1 MYIYIYICKF
11 VYFGIKFF
19 IFYTLFLNDIKIG
32 FFIKSLILEVD
43 FINTKD
49 EKIDKIVT
57 KIKLTKLIHGSLSIP
72 ILLYKI
78 GKNIKNTPWIKY
90 IYKLTS
96 LNVLEFFLRI
106 KISSYFLS
114 KVRIYINN
122 IGAKNNSAIDVQLS
136 LGISKYLSVK
146 LSIVNN
152 KNNIKLIIKL
162 FLILN
167 SKLNLFIPIPI
178 TINIIPQEK
187 LLNISPNNKKYIKN
201 ARACMKRGKALEIL
215 VHPKTYKKIV
225 SEEVE
230 KDISKK
236 EVQDNIRRYL
246 KSVLNRKPDIYNG
259 YKSLDLEKVENIIS
273 YIASK
278 VKNLTITSLNK
289 YLWYIDMLS
298 FNKRAVAITG
308 LTYQNQKFGPTIV
321 YKKYDELSLLD
332 DKYQREDI
340 ETENGNTT
348 KIISNNNFNL
358 DKISSS
364 EKEIIDTIIKLLKNK
379 NVTDIS
385 EMSHREDGWKKTKRF
400 EQISFEYAMNL
411 KLI

>member
-1 MYIYIYICKF
+1 MRVYCPYCKKEVEYKIEKKDLKEFRGIEVNTFENIAICNECNQDLYVNEIEDENNERIYQIYREKANI
-11 VYFGIKFF
+11 IKPE
-19 IFYTLFLNDIKIG
+19 DI
-32 FFIKSLILEVD
+32 
-43 FINTKD
+43 
-49 EKIDKIVT
+49 
-57 KIKLTKLIHGSLSIP
+57 IKLRE
-72 ILLYKI
+72 
-78 GKNIKNTPWIKY
+78 KY
-90 IYKLTS
+90 DISQRELTS
-96 LNVLEFFLRI
+96 ILGFGKMTINRYERGGLPTKSQSDYI
-106 KISSYFLS
+106 KLLIENDDKFIE
-114 KVRIYINN
+114 K
-122 IGAKNNSAIDVQLS
+122 AKEA
-136 LGISKYLSVK
+136 YE
-146 LSIVNN
+146 
-152 KNNIKLIIKL
+152 KNNI
-162 FLILN
+162 N
-167 SKLNLFIPIPI
+167 D
-178 TINIIPQEK
+178 
-187 LLNISPNNKKYIKN
+187 
-201 ARACMKRGKALEIL
+201 
-215 VHPKTYKKIV
+215 KTYNKII

-230 KDISKK
+230 KNISKK

-259 YKSLDLEKVENIIS
+259 YKSLDLEKIENIIS

-298 FNKRAVAITG
+298 FNERTVAITG

-332 DKYQREDI
+332 DKYTREDI

-348 KIISNNNFNL
+348 KIISNNNFKL

-385 EMSHREDGWKKTKRF
+385 EISHREDGWKKTKRF

-411 KLI
+411 KLIK

>member
-1 MYIYIYICKF
+1 MRVYCPYCKKEVEYKIEKRDLKEFRGIEVNTFENVAICNECNQDLYVNEIEDVNNERIYQIYREKANI
-11 VYFGIKFF
+11 IKAE
-19 IFYTLFLNDIKIG
+19 DI
-32 FFIKSLILEVD
+32 
-43 FINTKD
+43 
-49 EKIDKIVT
+49 
-57 KIKLTKLIHGSLSIP
+57 IKLRE
-72 ILLYKI
+72 
-78 GKNIKNTPWIKY
+78 KY
-90 IYKLTS
+90 DISQRELTS
-96 LNVLEFFLRI
+96 ILGFGKMTINRYERGGLPTKSQSDYI
-106 KISSYFLS
+106 KLLIENDDKFIE
-114 KVRIYINN
+114 KVKEAYE
-122 IGAKNNSAIDVQLS
+122 
-136 LGISKYLSVK
+136 
-146 LSIVNN
+146 
-152 KNNIKLIIKL
+152 KNNI
-162 FLILN
+162 N
-167 SKLNLFIPIPI
+167 
-178 TINIIPQEK
+178 E
-187 LLNISPNNKKYIKN
+187 
-201 ARACMKRGKALEIL
+201 
-215 VHPKTYKKIV
+215 KTYKKIV

-230 KDISKK
+230 KEISKK

-332 DKYQREDI
+332 DKYTREDI

-348 KIISNNNFNL
+348 KIVSNNNFNF

-364 EKEIIDTIIKLLKNK
+364 EKEIIDTIIRLLKNK
-379 NVTDIS
+379 KVTDIS

-411 KLI
+411 KLIK

>member
-1 MYIYIYICKF
+1 MKVYCPYCKKEVEYKIEKRELKEFRGMEVNTFENVAICNECNQDLYVNKIEDENNERIYKIYREKANIIKAEDI
-11 VYFGIKFF
+11 VKLREKYDISQRELTAILGFGKMTINR
-19 IFYTLFLNDIKIG
+19 YERGGLPT
-32 FFIKSLILEVD
+32 KSQSD
-43 FINTKD
+43 Y
-49 EKIDKIVT
+49 
-57 KIKLTKLIHGSLSIP
+57 IKLLIENEDRFI
-72 ILLYKI
+72 
-78 GKNIKNTPWIKY
+78 
-90 IYKLTS
+90 
-96 LNVLEFFLRI
+96 E
-106 KISSYFLS
+106 
-114 KVRIYINN
+114 KVKEAYENNN
-122 IGAKNNSAIDVQLS
+122 I
-136 LGISKYLSVK
+136 
-146 LSIVNN
+146 
-152 KNNIKLIIKL
+152 
-162 FLILN
+162 
-167 SKLNLFIPIPI
+167 
-178 TINIIPQEK
+178 TE
-187 LLNISPNNKKYIKN
+187 
-201 ARACMKRGKALEIL
+201 
-215 VHPKTYKKIV
+215 KTYKKIV
-225 SEEVE
+225 SEGQEE
-230 KDISKK
+230 NISKK
-236 EVQDNIRRYL
+236 RVQENIRRYL
-246 KSVLNRKPDIYNG
+246 KEVLNRKPDIYNG

-348 KIISNNNFNL
+348 KIISNDNFNL

-385 EMSHREDGWKKTKRF
+385 EMSHGEDGWKKTKRF

-411 KLI
+411 KLIK

>member
-1 MYIYIYICKF
+1 MKVYCPYCKKEVEYKIEKRELKEFRGIEVNTFENVAICNECNQDLYVNKIEDENNERIYKIYREKANIIKAEDI
-11 VYFGIKFF
+11 VKLREKYDISQRELTAILGLGKMTINRYERGGIP
-19 IFYTLFLNDIKIG
+19 T
-32 FFIKSLILEVD
+32 KSQSD
-43 FINTKD
+43 Y
-49 EKIDKIVT
+49 
-57 KIKLTKLIHGSLSIP
+57 IKLLIENEDKFI
-72 ILLYKI
+72 
-78 GKNIKNTPWIKY
+78 
-90 IYKLTS
+90 
-96 LNVLEFFLRI
+96 E
-106 KISSYFLS
+106 
-114 KVRIYINN
+114 KVKEAYENNN
-122 IGAKNNSAIDVQLS
+122 I
-136 LGISKYLSVK
+136 
-146 LSIVNN
+146 
-152 KNNIKLIIKL
+152 
-162 FLILN
+162 
-167 SKLNLFIPIPI
+167 
-178 TINIIPQEK
+178 TE
-187 LLNISPNNKKYIKN
+187 
-201 ARACMKRGKALEIL
+201 
-215 VHPKTYKKIV
+215 KTYKKIV
-225 SEEVE
+225 SEGQEE
-230 KDISKK
+230 NISKK
-236 EVQDNIRRYL
+236 GVQENIRRYL
-246 KSVLNRKPDIYNG
+246 KEVLNRKPDIYNG

-348 KIISNNNFNL
+348 KIVSNDNFNL

-364 EKEIIDTIIKLLKNK
+364 EKKIIDTIIKLLKNK

-411 KLI
+411 KLIK

>member
-1 MYIYIYICKF
+1 MRVYCPYCKKEVEYKIEKRDLKEFRGIEVNTFENIAICNECNQDLYVNEIEDENNKRIYQIYREKANIIKAEDIINLRKK
-11 VYFGIKFF
+11 YDISQRELTAILGFGKMTINR
-19 IFYTLFLNDIKIG
+19 YERGGVPT
-32 FFIKSLILEVD
+32 KSQSD
-43 FINTKD
+43 Y
-49 EKIDKIVT
+49 
-57 KIKLTKLIHGSLSIP
+57 IKLLIENDDKFIE
-72 ILLYKI
+72 K
-78 GKNIKNTPWIKY
+78 
-90 IYKLTS
+90 
-96 LNVLEFFLRI
+96 
-106 KISSYFLS
+106 
-114 KVRIYINN
+114 
-122 IGAKNNSAIDVQLS
+122 AKEA
-136 LGISKYLSVK
+136 YE
-146 LSIVNN
+146 
-152 KNNIKLIIKL
+152 KNNI
-162 FLILN
+162 
-167 SKLNLFIPIPI
+167 SD
-178 TINIIPQEK
+178 
-187 LLNISPNNKKYIKN
+187 
-201 ARACMKRGKALEIL
+201 
-215 VHPKTYKKIV
+215 KTYNKII

-246 KSVLNRKPDIYNG
+246 RSVLNRKPDIYNG

-298 FNKRAVAITG
+298 FNERTVAITG

-332 DKYQREDI
+332 DKYTREDI

-348 KIISNNNFNL
+348 KIISNNNFKL

-364 EKEIIDTIIKLLKNK
+364 EKEIIDTIIKLLKDK

-385 EMSHREDGWKKTKRF
+385 EISHREDGWKKTKRF

-411 KLI
+411 KLIK

>member
-1 MYIYIYICKF
+1 MRVYCPYCKKEVEYRIEKRDLKEFRGIEVNTFENVAICNECNQDLYVNKIEDENNERIYKIYREKANI
-11 VYFGIKFF
+11 IKAE
-19 IFYTLFLNDIKIG
+19 DI
-32 FFIKSLILEVD
+32 
-43 FINTKD
+43 
-49 EKIDKIVT
+49 
-57 KIKLTKLIHGSLSIP
+57 IKLRE
-72 ILLYKI
+72 
-78 GKNIKNTPWIKY
+78 KY
-90 IYKLTS
+90 DISQRELTS
-96 LNVLEFFLRI
+96 ILGFGKMTINRYERGGLPTKSQSDYI
-106 KISSYFLS
+106 KLLIENDDKFIE
-114 KVRIYINN
+114 KVKEAYE
-122 IGAKNNSAIDVQLS
+122 
-136 LGISKYLSVK
+136 
-146 LSIVNN
+146 
-152 KNNIKLIIKL
+152 KNNI
-162 FLILN
+162 N
-167 SKLNLFIPIPI
+167 
-178 TINIIPQEK
+178 E
-187 LLNISPNNKKYIKN
+187 
-201 ARACMKRGKALEIL
+201 
-215 VHPKTYKKIV
+215 KTYKKIV

-358 DKISSS
+358 DKINDS

-379 NVTDIS
+379 KVTDIS
-385 EMSHREDGWKKTKRF
+385 EMSHREDGWRKTKKF

-411 KLI
+411 NIIK

>member
-1 MYIYIYICKF
+1 MRVYCPYCKKE
-11 VYFGIKFF
+11 VEYKIEKR
-19 IFYTLFLNDIKIG
+19 DIKEFRGI
-32 FFIKSLILEVD
+32 E
-43 FINTKD
+43 INTYENVAVCKECHQD
-49 EKIDKIVT
+49 LYVNEIEEKNNERIYELYREKANIIKPQDIVDLRKKYDISQRELTAILGFGKMTINRYERGGVPT
-57 KIKLTKLIHGSLSIP
+57 KSQSDYIKLLIENDDKFI
-72 ILLYKI
+72 
-78 GKNIKNTPWIKY
+78 
-90 IYKLTS
+90 
-96 LNVLEFFLRI
+96 E
-106 KISSYFLS
+106 
-114 KVRIYINN
+114 KVKDAYE
-122 IGAKNNSAIDVQLS
+122 
-136 LGISKYLSVK
+136 
-146 LSIVNN
+146 
-152 KNNIKLIIKL
+152 KNNI
-162 FLILN
+162 N
-167 SKLNLFIPIPI
+167 D
-178 TINIIPQEK
+178 
-187 LLNISPNNKKYIKN
+187 
-201 ARACMKRGKALEIL
+201 
-215 VHPKTYKKIV
+215 KTYNKII
-225 SEEVE
+225 STEVE
-230 KDISKK
+230 KSISKK

-298 FNKRAVAITG
+298 FNERTVAITG

-332 DKYQREDI
+332 DKYIREDI

-411 KLI
+411 NIIK

>member
-1 MYIYIYICKF
+1 MKVYCPYCKKEVEYKIEKRDLKEFRGIEVNTFENVAICNECNQDLYVNEIEDVNNERIYQIYREKANI
-11 VYFGIKFF
+11 IKAE
-19 IFYTLFLNDIKIG
+19 DI
-32 FFIKSLILEVD
+32 
-43 FINTKD
+43 
-49 EKIDKIVT
+49 
-57 KIKLTKLIHGSLSIP
+57 IKLRE
-72 ILLYKI
+72 
-78 GKNIKNTPWIKY
+78 KY
-90 IYKLTS
+90 DISQRELTS
-96 LNVLEFFLRI
+96 ILGFGKMTINRYERGGLPTKSQSDYI
-106 KISSYFLS
+106 KLLIENDDKFIE
-114 KVRIYINN
+114 KVKEAY
-122 IGAKNNSAIDVQLS
+122 K
-136 LGISKYLSVK
+136 
-146 LSIVNN
+146 
-152 KNNIKLIIKL
+152 KNNI
-162 FLILN
+162 N
-167 SKLNLFIPIPI
+167 
-178 TINIIPQEK
+178 E
-187 LLNISPNNKKYIKN
+187 
-201 ARACMKRGKALEIL
+201 
-215 VHPKTYKKIV
+215 KTYKKIV

-348 KIISNNNFNL
+348 NIISNDNFNL

-364 EKEIIDTIIKLLKNK
+364 DNEIIDTIIKLLKNK

-411 KLI
+411 KLIK

>member
-1 MYIYIYICKF
+1 MRVYCPYCKKEVEYRIEKRDLKEFRGIEVNTFENVAICNECNQDLYVNKIEDENNERIYKIYREKANI
-11 VYFGIKFF
+11 IKAE
-19 IFYTLFLNDIKIG
+19 DI
-32 FFIKSLILEVD
+32 
-43 FINTKD
+43 
-49 EKIDKIVT
+49 
-57 KIKLTKLIHGSLSIP
+57 IKLRE
-72 ILLYKI
+72 
-78 GKNIKNTPWIKY
+78 KY
-90 IYKLTS
+90 DISQRELTS
-96 LNVLEFFLRI
+96 ILGFGKMTINRYERGGLPTKSQSDYI
-106 KISSYFLS
+106 KLLIENDDKFIE
-114 KVRIYINN
+114 KVKEAYE
-122 IGAKNNSAIDVQLS
+122 
-136 LGISKYLSVK
+136 
-146 LSIVNN
+146 
-152 KNNIKLIIKL
+152 KNNI
-162 FLILN
+162 N
-167 SKLNLFIPIPI
+167 
-178 TINIIPQEK
+178 E
-187 LLNISPNNKKYIKN
+187 
-201 ARACMKRGKALEIL
+201 
-215 VHPKTYKKIV
+215 KTYKKIV

-332 DKYQREDI
+332 DKYTREDI

-379 NVTDIS
+379 KVIDIS
-385 EMSHREDGWKKTKRF
+385 EMSHREDGWRKTKKF

-411 KLI
+411 NIIK

>member
-1 MYIYIYICKF
+1 MRVYCPYCKKEVEYKIEKRDLKEFRGIEIKTFENVAICNECNQDLYVNEIEDENNERIYQIYREKANI
-11 VYFGIKFF
+11 IKAE
-19 IFYTLFLNDIKIG
+19 DI
-32 FFIKSLILEVD
+32 
-43 FINTKD
+43 
-49 EKIDKIVT
+49 
-57 KIKLTKLIHGSLSIP
+57 IKLRE
-72 ILLYKI
+72 
-78 GKNIKNTPWIKY
+78 KY
-90 IYKLTS
+90 DISQRELTS
-96 LNVLEFFLRI
+96 ILGFGKMTINRYERGGLPTKSQSDYI
-106 KISSYFLS
+106 KLLIENDDKFIE
-114 KVRIYINN
+114 KVKEAYE
-122 IGAKNNSAIDVQLS
+122 
-136 LGISKYLSVK
+136 
-146 LSIVNN
+146 
-152 KNNIKLIIKL
+152 KNNI
-162 FLILN
+162 N
-167 SKLNLFIPIPI
+167 
-178 TINIIPQEK
+178 E
-187 LLNISPNNKKYIKN
+187 
-201 ARACMKRGKALEIL
+201 
-215 VHPKTYKKIV
+215 KTYKKIV

-298 FNKRAVAITG
+298 FNERTVAITG

-332 DKYQREDI
+332 DKYTREDI

-385 EMSHREDGWKKTKRF
+385 EISHREDGWKKTKRF

-411 KLI
+411 KLIK